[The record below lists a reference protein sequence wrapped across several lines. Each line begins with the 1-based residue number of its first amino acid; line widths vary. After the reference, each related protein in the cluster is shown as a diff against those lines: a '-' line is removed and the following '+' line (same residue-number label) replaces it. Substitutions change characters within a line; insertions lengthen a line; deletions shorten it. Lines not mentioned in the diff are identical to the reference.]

1 MKIILTENEE
11 VNEEII
17 EEEVEVEEVSP
28 SDIRLQKSINVLKK
42 LTKVDEEKLK
52 GLTLEEQFDRLEFL
66 ADNMP
71 KTSKRKNKPVIA
83 LPTDVDAPKLGR
95 KVSDSTGS
103 GFMLFKPSEWLKK
116 KRIK

>member
-17 EEEVEVEEVSP
+17 EEEVIEEASP
-28 SDIRLQKSINVLKK
+28 SDIRLQKSVDVLKK
-42 LTKVDEEKLK
+42 ITKIDEEKLK

>member
-17 EEEVEVEEVSP
+17 EEEVIEEASP
-28 SDIRLQKSINVLKK
+28 SDIRLQKSVDVLKK
-42 LTKVDEEKLK
+42 ITKIDEEKLK

-71 KTSKRKNKPVIA
+71 KISKRKNKPVIA